1 MSFTNGPISF
11 RMFFLDRDLKKDD
24 IKHFPDRILPSL
36 EALTNDEISG
46 WVGNR
51 HLLDRNIDE
60 QSAYLGGYL
69 LLSLAQAIKKVPKSL
84 LDAETAIEEFAI
96 MEAEK
101 KDYLRQAERRKIKQ
115 AVEAQLLP
123 EMPPQLKGIDFVFD
137 PRTHMV
143 YCSATSIKQIDA
155 FVVLLQKTT
164 GVVAKPATPEKLAKE
179 LEHVNAFDWK
189 PTNFSTQMNDL
200 VVDGIG
206 ATGRDF
212 LLWLWFCSEMRGGI
226 ANIPTV
232 GEVAYMIEGPL
243 TLELEAIGA
252 FETTLRKG
260 DPTRGAEVRTALQS
274 AKKPKKTKVKF
285 VCGKQEWDF
294 SLNADDF
301 IFRGL
306 KLPETEAFDRVGKF
320 QERMILLDTFR
331 LIFIHLF
338 REYVKERKDD
348 RSWEETVDNMR
359 KWIDTRPVV

>member
-1 MSFTNGPISF
+1 MSFQNGPITF
-11 RMFFLDRDLKKDD
+11 RMFFLDRDIKKED
-24 IKHFPDRILPSL
+24 ISFFRERVLPSL
-36 EALTNDEISG
+36 ETLTNDEISG

-51 HLLDRNIDE
+51 HLLDRVINE

-69 LLSLAQAIKKVPKSL
+69 SLSLTKATKKVPKSL
-84 LDAETAIEEFAI
+84 LDAEVAIEEFAV

-115 AVEAQLLP
+115 AVEAELLP

-137 PRTHMV
+137 QRTHIL
-143 YCSATSIKQIDA
+143 YCSATTIKQIDA
-155 FVVLLQKTT
+155 FVTLLQKTT
-164 GVVAKPATPEKLAKE
+164 GIVAKSATPERLAQE
-179 LEHVNAFDWK
+179 LEQVNAFDWI
-189 PTNFSTQMNDL
+189 PTNFSTKMNDL

-226 ANIPTV
+226 ANIPVV

-260 DPTRGAEVRTALQS
+260 DPIHGSEVRTALQS

-285 VCGKQEWDF
+285 VSGKKEWEFTLD
-294 SLNADDF
+294 ADDF
-301 IFRGL
+301 VFRGL
-306 KLPETEAFDRVGKF
+306 KLPETEAFDRIGKF

-331 LIFIHLF
+331 VIFTHLF
-338 REYVKERKDD
+338 REYVRERKDAQT
-348 RSWEETVDNMR
+348 WEETVDTIR
-359 KWIDTRPVV
+359 KWINTRPVV